1 MQFIEICWVFDV
13 SVNFISFA
21 MKASSSE
28 YLESSS
34 WTWLK
39 GGSLNFKCIDMPD
52 ILTFNHL
59 DNLVFWRL
67 TVSDTTSYHSYQLR
81 IHELSQDVW
90 INSTYHSPP
99 DFGLEGCDR
108 SSLQMFERLPGRGRS
123 QPAVNCVGL
132 VTNGMGQARRIA
144 LKTLS
149 CISEEGNTQVCGVF
163 DLADS
168 DLFNKSTWFPDW
180 VDCRWLS
187 YLLEQ
192 FGLLGNVSP
201 SLDRLLASFATIW
214 HVATCSRRRHVFR
227 KVFHTKMMGTELWRM
242 EAGTPNEQ
250 WAKAVEA
257 TAIKG
262 LTKVAGIGW
271 RCALNIRH
279 VQLFF

>member
-132 VTNGMGQARRIA
+132 SQMAWARLGGLRWRPCPASLKKGIHRCVGFLILQIQICLTSLHDFQIELIA
-144 LKTLS
+144 
-149 CISEEGNTQVCGVF
+149 
-163 DLADS
+163 
-168 DLFNKSTWFPDW
+168 
-180 VDCRWLS
+180 VDCHIYLS
-187 YLLEQ
+187 
-192 FGLLGNVSP
+192 NSV
-201 SLDRLLASFATIW
+201 
-214 HVATCSRRRHVFR
+214 C
-227 KVFHTKMMGTELWRM
+227 
-242 EAGTPNEQ
+242 
-250 WAKAVEA
+250 
-257 TAIKG
+257 
-262 LTKVAGIGW
+262 
-271 RCALNIRH
+271 
-279 VQLFF
+279 